1 MRIDAG
7 DWAKRGEYLTNI
19 SLISHKKAAAKG
31 KPVVNEK
38 IFDNIKAGQTLTI
51 EDNVYFDQS
60 SYILRPEAYG
70 QLNRLAVIMAK
81 NADIKIEIVG
91 HTDNTGD
98 PRLNQTL
105 SEQRA
110 KVIANYLV
118 NQGATEANI
127 AHRGE
132 GQSKPI
138 APNDSEENRQR
149 NRRVQFLIK

>member
-1 MRIDAG
+1 M
-7 DWAKRGEYLTNI
+7 T
-19 SLISHKKAAAKG
+19 
-31 KPVVNEK
+31 
-38 IFDNIKAGQTLTI
+38 
-51 EDNVYFDQS
+51 
-60 SYILRPEAYG
+60 
-70 QLNRLAVIMAK
+70 K

-91 HTDNTGD
+91 HTDNIGD

-132 GQSKPI
+132 GQNKPI